1 MSLFAELEPTDPA
14 AFDPAEAVTRC
25 IESGAHAL
33 LADHGSLP
41 PAFFD
46 LSSGVAGAMV
56 RRLTL
61 YDIRMAAVVP
71 DGTVHS
77 TSFQAFAREANGG
90 RQFRFFPTRDEAIRW
105 LDAG

>member
-1 MSLFAELEPTDPA
+1 MSRYAELERQDPATFDPA
-14 AFDPAEAVTRC
+14 AAVTRC

-33 LADHGSLP
+33 LADHASLP

-46 LSSGVAGAMV
+46 LSTGVAGEMV

-71 DGTVHS
+71 DGSVHS

-90 RQFRFFPTRDEAIRW
+90 RQFRFFPTREEAIRW